1 MYLPLSLLYSYACI
15 FVRTSNV
22 LFNLHTFCLVM
33 PLYMPFSLRLTVS
46 SSFSFFCFEG
56 SILPDS
62 FPDQF
67 SPFRYFGCDFKN
79 QYKGTLFRFPLRTAS
94 LARRS
99 EISRKEN
106 TVQDMR
112 RTLQDL
118 VGQLAHHLIFLRHV
132 KTIEI
137 YSCAPGS
144 TPTLIH
150 SATSSTSKREY
161 RNDQSLLNY
170 FEKKNDLPRE
180 VFYEKVLSTPEDKLP
195 TQNYKLEVIVNSY
208 TTVTDVKPIDT
219 GRVAQIVGEGDVRQN
234 DEVED
239 ERKVDGSTAN
249 GMEIIPA
256 NTVINEND
264 TTTLVHTHTPTLSP
278 SVPHISHQET
288 VTYLIVSG
296 LMGGEARRVACEERS
311 RHLKLV
317 PLGAVAA
324 CISRVGGQS
333 HVRTYMDT
341 SSNPKG
347 MSCAKAGLA
356 GAVGSC
362 FPPTVGQAFCFLPLP
377 VRTQLPVHV
386 NAFWELSANRR
397 DIWRYASSFLFYS
410 HSSLLCLLSIDCD
423 GRLHGVDSGQFLRL
437 RLSHHSLLH
446 YPAFHPPSIAS
457 ISSFLSPSSF
467 SLFLITLYRCL
478 HVSFLSLSLS
488 LSSSFSH
495 LP

>member
-1 MYLPLSLLYSYACI
+1 MYLSLSLIYSYTCYL
-15 FVRTSNV
+15 FVSNFNV
-22 LFNLHTFCLVM
+22 PFNLHILFL
-33 PLYMPFSLRLTVS
+33 LISFYMPFILRLTLAS
-46 SSFSFFCFEG
+46 SYSSFSFFCFEG

-208 TTVTDVKPIDT
+208 TTIIDVKPINT
-219 GRVAQIVGEGDVRQN
+219 ERMVQMIGEGEIKQN
-234 DEVED
+234 EEIGI
-239 ERKVDGSTAN
+239 ERKEEGSSGN
-249 GMEIIPA
+249 GMEIIPS
-256 NTVINEND
+256 NTVNNDND
-264 TTTLVHTHTPTLSP
+264 TTTLIHTNPPHTPILSP
-278 SVPHISHQET
+278 STPHVSHQET

-324 CISRVGGQS
+324 CISRVGSQS

-341 SSNPKG
+341 SSNGPKG
-347 MSCAKAGLA
+347 MNSAKAGLA

-386 NAFWELSANRR
+386 NAYWELSANRR
-397 DIWRYASSFLFYS
+397 DIWRYASSLLYPLNNWMTTVILFLNPN
-410 HSSLLCLLSIDCD
+410 D
-423 GRLHGVDSGQFLRL
+423 
-437 RLSHHSLLH
+437 
-446 YPAFHPPSIAS
+446 
-457 ISSFLSPSSF
+457 
-467 SLFLITLYRCL
+467 SLF
-478 HVSFLSLSLS
+478 
-488 LSSSFSH
+488 
-495 LP
+495 

>member
-1 MYLPLSLLYSYACI
+1 M
-15 FVRTSNV
+15 
-22 LFNLHTFCLVM
+22 
-33 PLYMPFSLRLTVS
+33 
-46 SSFSFFCFEG
+46 
-56 SILPDS
+56 
-62 FPDQF
+62 
-67 SPFRYFGCDFKN
+67 
-79 QYKGTLFRFPLRTAS
+79 S

-150 SATSSTSKREY
+150 SATSSTSRREY

-195 TQNYKLEVIVNSY
+195 TQNYKLEVTVNSY
-208 TTVTDVKPIDT
+208 VTVTPIET
-219 GRVAQIVGEGDVRQN
+219 GKLAQIIGREEIKESEEGGNVSK
-234 DEVED
+234 VEGINTNGM
-239 ERKVDGSTAN
+239 KTVTAN
-249 GMEIIPA
+249 TGNIED
-256 NTVINEND
+256 N
-264 TTTLVHTHTPTLSP
+264 TTTLVHTNTPHTPILSP
-278 SVPHISHQET
+278 STLHISHQET

-324 CISRVGGQS
+324 CISRVASQS
-333 HVRTYMDT
+333 QERTYMDT
-341 SSNPKG
+341 SSTGPKG
-347 MSCAKAGLA
+347 MSSMKAGLA

-386 NAFWELSANRR
+386 NAYWELSANRR
-397 DIWRYASSFLFYS
+397 DIWRYASSLLF
-410 HSSLLCLLSIDCD
+410 SSLHTLLYFTCFPLIVME
-423 GRLHGVDSGQFLRL
+423 GWIVLTAV
-437 RLSHHSLLH
+437 
-446 YPAFHPPSIAS
+446 
-457 ISSFLSPSSF
+457 SSFAF
-467 SLFLITLYRCL
+467 VYLITLYFFVPLSLPLGMPLFLLFYL
-478 HVSFLSLSLS
+478 HISHFSCLSLSFS
-488 LSSSFSH
+488 LSYRRGDDTSGEARLRSDWNKHVMKDVIAPLYALLLVYACKYLQELILSTTASDSASATATGDVASDDCSTISEVHMH
-495 LP
+495 LHRLLHLTYSVST

>member
-1 MYLPLSLLYSYACI
+1 
-15 FVRTSNV
+15 
-22 LFNLHTFCLVM
+22 
-33 PLYMPFSLRLTVS
+33 MPFSLLTYAS
-46 SSFSFFCFEG
+46 SYSSFSFFCFKG

-137 YSCAPGS
+137 YACAPGS

-195 TQNYKLEVIVNSY
+195 TQNYMLEVIVNSY
-208 TTVTDVKPIDT
+208 ATVTGVKQIET
-219 GRVAQIVGEGDVRQN
+219 GMMTQIIGEENEQNEEVGN
-234 DEVED
+234 
-239 ERKVDGSTAN
+239 ERKLEGSSGN

-256 NTVINEND
+256 NTVNSDSD
-264 TTTLVHTHTPTLSP
+264 TTPVVHANTPHTPILSP
-278 SVPHISHQET
+278 STPNISHQET

-324 CISRVGGQS
+324 CISRVGSQS
-333 HVRTYMDT
+333 HVRTYMDP
-341 SSNPKG
+341 SSNGPKG
-347 MSCAKAGLA
+347 MSSPKAGLA

-386 NAFWELSANRR
+386 NAYWELSANRR
-397 DIWRYASSFLFYS
+397 DIWRYASTFPFFS
-410 HSSLLCLLSIDCD
+410 HSSVLCLLSIDCH

-446 YPAFHPPSIAS
+446 YPAFPP
-457 ISSFLSPSSF
+457 FELP
-467 SLFLITLYRCL
+467 LFLLYLR
-478 HVSFLSLSLS
+478 HLSH
-488 LSSSFSH
+488 FF
-495 LP
+495 

>member
-1 MYLPLSLLYSYACI
+1 
-15 FVRTSNV
+15 
-22 LFNLHTFCLVM
+22 
-33 PLYMPFSLRLTVS
+33 MPFSLLHTLAS
-46 SSFSFFCFEG
+46 SHSSFSSFCFKG

-112 RTLQDL
+112 RSLQDL

-150 SATSSTSKREY
+150 SAISSTSKREY

-208 TTVTDVKPIDT
+208 TAVTDLKPIET
-219 GRVAQIVGEGDVRQN
+219 GRMAQIVGEGEIKQN
-234 DEVED
+234 EGDENEREVE
-239 ERKVDGSTAN
+239 GSS
-249 GMEIIPA
+249 GSEMEITPA
-256 NTVINEND
+256 NTVNNDND
-264 TTTLVHTHTPTLSP
+264 TTTLVHTHTPILSP
-278 SVPHISHQET
+278 SAPHISHQET

-324 CISRVGGQS
+324 CISRVGSQS

-341 SSNPKG
+341 SSNGPKG
-347 MSCAKAGLA
+347 MSSPKAGLA

-386 NAFWELSANRR
+386 NAYWELSANRR
-397 DIWRYASSFLFYS
+397 DIWRCAFYLF
-410 HSSLLCLLSIDCD
+410 
-423 GRLHGVDSGQFLRL
+423 
-437 RLSHHSLLH
+437 
-446 YPAFHPPSIAS
+446 
-457 ISSFLSPSSF
+457 PSSK
-467 SLFLITLYRCL
+467 IG
-478 HVSFLSLSLS
+478 
-488 LSSSFSH
+488 
-495 LP
+495 